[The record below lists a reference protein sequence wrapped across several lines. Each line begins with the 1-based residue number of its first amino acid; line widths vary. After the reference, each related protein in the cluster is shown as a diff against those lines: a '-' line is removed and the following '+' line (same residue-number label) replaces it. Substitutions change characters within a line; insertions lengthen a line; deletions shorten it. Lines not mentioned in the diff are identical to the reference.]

1 MNVFKADLHI
11 HTCLSP
17 CAELEMSPKN
27 IVKQAKDCG
36 LDIIGICD
44 HNSGENV
51 LAVQRSAQQAGLS
64 VIYGI
69 EVTSREEVHILALFE
84 SERELLRMQNII
96 YDNLKGINIEEFYGE
111 QVIVNEYDEVVGFN
125 NRLLIGATNLSV
137 DKIVDLIHELN
148 GLAIAAH
155 IDRESFSI
163 IGQLGFI
170 PDSLHFDALEISSK
184 DKLPVNIKPIPLI
197 SSSDAHTLNA
207 IGSRFTLFFMKNT
220 SFEEIRKSFLEEN
233 ERKVMI

>member
-1 MNVFKADLHI
+1 MNLFKADLHI

-51 LAVQRSAQQAGLS
+51 LAVKRSAEQQGLS

-69 EVTSREEVHILALFE
+69 EVTSKEEVHILALFE
-84 SERELLRMQNII
+84 SEKELLCMQNII
-96 YDNLKGINIEEFYGE
+96 YDNLKGINIENYYGE
-111 QVIVNEYDEVVGFN
+111 QVIVNEYDEVLGFN
-125 NRLLIGATNLSV
+125 NRLLIGATILSV
-137 DKIVDLIHELN
+137 DKIVDIIHELN

-184 DKLPVNIKPIPLI
+184 DKLPVNTKPLPLI
-197 SSSDAHTLNA
+197 SSSDAHTLAA
-207 IGSRFTLFFMKNT
+207 IGSRFTLFLMKNT
-220 SFEEIRKSFLEEN
+220 SFEEIRRSLLEEN

>member
-1 MNVFKADLHI
+1 MNLFKADLHI

-51 LAVQRSAQQAGLS
+51 FAVQRSAQQEGLS

-84 SERELLRMQNII
+84 SERELLSMQNII
-96 YDNLKGINIEEFYGE
+96 YDNLKGINIEDFYGE

-137 DKIVDLIHELN
+137 DKIVDVIHELN

-197 SSSDAHTLNA
+197 SSSDAHTLSA